1 MAIPVLSPLSSP
13 GNGSLASAFDGP
25 YGGQEWPGQ
34 DAAPLIALPGLGRRS
49 PVVHRRL
56 LALLIAVALS
66 LVFLWTRYA
75 SGQEGQISERI
86 AAVGQALDQTKRL
99 ADAVTPAVQGDA
111 QALINLASSADGL
124 AKSLSVL
131 QPRGAD
137 FGFTALPD
145 HLQAA
150 LEQTLSMAEQ
160 ANESANT
167 ILDQQELLVQA
178 AAALTHLADQA
189 EALQEL
195 TKEVTLMKQSQAL
208 SGTSGTESKA
218 LADLSSLVLQ
228 IDSTSKKLLSP
239 EGSIAELGVELTQD
253 IESLDQLALWVL
265 YGNKERGL
273 NATVESATRGKL
285 VEMIFV
291 VEGLRSQAR
300 LVLRQ
305 LPSLL
310 VVQQAQ
316 FKVGERIEALT
327 ANLGA
332 LKGGLLAE
340 IHQRATHTAWL
351 LAPLLLA
358 MLGGLEWVV
367 LEMRVRQLHIRG
379 AKAAHQD
386 EQNRRGRA
394 ETEVPSAAAP
404 YASGRQLELRL
415 MDDCE
420 PSSLTSGMLGVPALA
435 EVAAAVAQSMHQ
447 RAEEIRCLSV
457 GLQNSV
463 AGLTQHLVIQH
474 PDVPTSFAMS
484 LQTQPVLQQRN
495 PMALEIARRIHG
507 ISSQARQ
514 LAFLARQSLQAAESG
529 IFGLQRLSAGIH
541 PATPQAKDR
550 KHRVQRRVER
560 RKSIDAPA
568 PAPTHA

>member
-1 MAIPVLSPLSSP
+1 MAIPVLTPFPSP
-13 GNGSLASAFDGP
+13 GNGSLASAFAGP

-34 DAAPLIALPGLGRRS
+34 DAAPLIALPGLGLRS

-66 LVFLWTRYA
+66 LVALWTRYE
-75 SGQEGQISERI
+75 SGQERQLSERI
-86 AAVGQALDQTKRL
+86 AAVRQAMDQTKRL
-99 ADAVTPAVQGDA
+99 ADALTPAVQGDA
-111 QALINLASSADGL
+111 QALINLATSADGL
-124 AKSLSVL
+124 AKSISGL
-131 QPRGAD
+131 QPKGAE
-137 FGFTALPD
+137 FGFSALPD

-150 LEQTLSMAEQ
+150 LEQTLSIAEQ
-160 ANESANT
+160 ANQSANT
-167 ILDQQELLVQA
+167 IVDQQELLVQA
-178 AAALTHLADQA
+178 AAALTHLADQC

-195 TKEVTLMKQSQAL
+195 TKEVALMTQSQAL

-228 IDSTSKKLLSP
+228 IDSGLKKLLTP
-239 EGSIAELGVELTQD
+239 EGSIAEQGVELTQD

-273 NATVESATRGKL
+273 NATVERATRGKL
-285 VEMIFV
+285 VDMIFI

-300 LVLRQ
+300 AVLRQ
-305 LPSLL
+305 HASLTA
-310 VVQQAQ
+310 VQQAQ
-316 FKVGERIEALT
+316 LEVNERIEALT
-327 ANLGA
+327 AHLEA

-358 MLGGLEWVV
+358 VLGGLEWVV

-386 EQNRRGRA
+386 EQSRLGRA
-394 ETEVPSAAAP
+394 EAEVPSAAAP
-404 YASGRQLELRL
+404 NASGRQLELRL
-415 MDDCE
+415 MDDSE
-420 PSSLTSGMLGVPALA
+420 SSSHFSGMLEVPALA

-474 PDVPTSFAMS
+474 TDVPTSFAMS
-484 LQTQPVLQQRN
+484 LQTQSVLQQRN
-495 PMALEIARRIHG
+495 ALAVEIARRIHG

-514 LAFLARQSLQAAESG
+514 LALLACQSLQAAQSG
-529 IFGLQRLSAGIH
+529 IFGLQRLSAGIN
-541 PATPQAKDR
+541 PATHQAKDL

-560 RKSIDAPA
+560 RKSGDTPA
-568 PAPTHA
+568 PVPTQA